1 MPITL
6 LEVLC
11 LLKMEEV
18 SFSYGED
25 GKNNLDNINLN
36 VKQGEVILLCGESGC
51 GKTTITRLLNGLIPN
66 FFDGKRA
73 GDVYLNNNLLS
84 EMPIYEIS
92 KHIGSVFQNPK
103 TQFFNVD
110 TTSEIVFGCENLA
123 VEETEIKKRLDNV
136 VSDFKLSHLLD
147 KSIFNL
153 SGGEKQKIA
162 CASVSAVSP
171 EIIILDEPSSN
182 LDSQSS
188 WEFEEIIRNW
198 KSQGKTVIIAEHKLF
213 FLSEVVDR
221 VLFVKDGKIAK
232 EWSSSEF
239 KDISHRDLGLRQL
252 DLNNLTAKCKQYYSK
267 NLEFLELKNFNFKYG
282 GTRVL
287 GIDNVKIPKN
297 EIIAIIGKNGAGK
310 STLANCLCGLKRS
323 CKGELII
330 NDKILK
336 RKELLKK
343 SYMVMQ
349 DVNHQLFTESVM
361 DEVLLSMDEENEELA
376 KTILTN
382 LNLIHLKDAH
392 PMALSGGEKQRVA
405 IASAI
410 ASEKEILIF
419 DEPTSGLDL
428 KNMMKVSENLIYLQ
442 SLGIT
447 SFIITHDFEL
457 IMETCSHILHLEN
470 GNVVDNYKI
479 DEEKLRKFFL

>member
-1 MPITL
+1 M
-6 LEVLC
+6 
-11 LLKMEEV
+11 LKMEEV